1 MKEVNVMFR
10 RMKKLTSTF
19 IVALMLVFA
28 FAPGASAATYGPSGT
43 VNYVAIG
50 DSVAVGMSSPNNYGY
65 TTMYRDYLKLRYKT
79 VNYTNLAY
87 DGATSEQIKNILSEA
102 VANYSDGL
110 GNVNGWLE
118 YYTGQQLTN
127 GKILAPLASAD
138 RITINLGGLDVWG
151 QFMGAALSL
160 YPPYVPTGN
169 LTNDCANLYSGIR
182 NDYTD
187 ANPSTNPM
195 SRYTSLNNP
204 TVNNALWYQ
213 AGQFEANW
221 REIMGLIR
229 TINPSKATIYV
240 NSMYSPISASDPLY
254 ANMVNPLVNALNTSI
269 NNYKDKYNYK
279 VVNINQALKAPVA
292 VSYNIYT
299 AILIARYNTLNN
311 TSLQA
316 FMKSL
321 DFHPTFYGHT
331 IIFNKLI
338 NTQ

>member
-1 MKEVNVMFR
+1 MFR

-65 TTMYRDYLKLRYKT
+65 TTMYRDYLKLHYKT

-87 DGATSEQIKNILSEA
+87 DGATSQDLYYALLDAYYNQNSPNALLLKNS
-102 VANYSDGL
+102 
-110 GNVNGWLE
+110 NV
-118 YYTGQQLTN
+118 
-127 GKILAPLASAD
+127 
-138 RITINLGGLDVWG
+138 ITVNIGGFDVWG
-151 QFMGAALSL
+151 EFMKDAFTL
-160 YPPYVPTGN
+160 YNPSGP
-169 LTNDCANLYSGIR
+169 TNDLIQDCTILYNGIKGDDNPLAKYKILSN
-182 NDYTD
+182 NDYSSIVAAFDTRWKD
-187 ANPSTNPM
+187 IARLLRCLAPN
-195 SRYTSLNNP
+195 
-204 TVNNALWYQ
+204 
-213 AGQFEANW
+213 
-221 REIMGLIR
+221 
-229 TINPSKATIYV
+229 ATIYV
-240 NSMYSPISASDPLY
+240 NTMYSPMPVSDPLY
-254 ANMVNPLVNALNTSI
+254 YKLVKPLVDSLNGTIISNAAI
-269 NNYKDKYNYK
+269 GYK
-279 VVNINQALKAPVA
+279 VVNINQALKAPGA

-299 AILIARYNTLNN
+299 AILIAKYNQFNN
-311 TSLQA
+311 YSLQA

>member
-1 MKEVNVMFR
+1 MFR

-43 VNYVAIG
+43 VNYVALG

-102 VANYSDGL
+102 VANYPSGL
-110 GNVNGWLE
+110 DNLNGCLK
-118 YYTGQQLTN
+118 YYTDQEKTN
-127 GKILAPLASAD
+127 GEILAPLASAD
-138 RITINLGGLDVWG
+138 KITINLGGLDVWG
-151 QFMGAALSL
+151 PFMMAAFKLYTPYPENNDLTTNCSL
-160 YPPYVPTGN
+160 
-169 LTNDCANLYSGIR
+169 LYKGIKG
-182 NDYTD
+182 DS
-187 ANPSTNPM
+187 NPLAKYS
-195 SRYTSLNNP
+195 SLNNQ
-204 TVNNALWYQ
+204 TVNGALWYQ
-213 AGQFEANW
+213 ADQFEANW
-221 REIMGLIR
+221 QVIMRLIR
-229 TINPSKATIYV
+229 QINSGATVYV
-240 NSMYSPISASDPLY
+240 NSMYSPMPAGDPLY
-254 ANMVNPLVNALNTSI
+254 YTMVKPLVEKMNASI
-269 NNYKDKYNYK
+269 YNYSDDYNYK
-279 VVNINQALKAPVA
+279 VVNVNQSLKATGA
-292 VSYNIYT
+292 VSYNVKA
-299 AILIARYNTLNN
+299 AILIAKYNQLNN
-311 TSLQA
+311 YSLQA